1 MAITDRAWL
10 RELLTGCPFGIA
22 LDSCPAR
29 EIRKLPVYERLKVLD
44 GMSDDEVESI
54 LDYHK
59 VCSTEREKL
68 NM

>member
-1 MAITDRAWL
+1 MEPSEKLWL
-10 RELLTGCPFGIA
+10 KELLTDCPFGFA

-29 EIRKLPVYERLKVLD
+29 EIRKLPLHERFKVID
-44 GMSDDEVESI
+44 EMSDDEVESI
-54 LDYHK
+54 LDYHR